1 MNGIESLGRYEEQ
14 PLVPEGGI
22 QQIRKAADM
31 LADFGRNGDT
41 YIIHAAKGETVLPLE
56 VLESNPRLKKMLFKQ
71 IEEMGLDPERYIVGN
86 ELNSINPVTGKP
98 EFFFGKIFRAIK
110 RVFKKVAPIVLPIA
124 APFLLPAT
132 LPIAFS
138 AGLGSLA
145 GGLIAGQ
152 SPVNAFKGALIS
164 GGLAGLGNVAF
175 GGTRGFGSGSFFGS
189 RANPT
194 QSFGDIF
201 KFRPTGGTP
210 GPTAP
215 STLIQKGAEDAAK
228 RGVSNT
234 ATGFVGGGDAIPS
247 SAEGFGVGADLAI
260 NTPRQSI
267 ASQAINPLNPE
278 LNFRTG
284 TMGEKINLA
293 VDAQLPPPELPL
305 STSQL
310 TESRQILAGS
320 EPPVDF
326 GTGTPR
332 VIDTASTSDTGI
344 LDALKSGV
352 DRGKSFI
359 GETYD
364 TYLSPSRAS
373 IQPSAAD
380 INTAY
385 QNKLAEYA
393 SAGITLGP
401 AEQKA
406 LFDSTQQSLQPG
418 FLSKYGPL
426 GAVGVGGIMA
436 LDAISQPEEGQAMTL
451 AELQSQAG
459 PTGTDLYAE
468 DPTRYGFGTQFYGRN
483 PYYQQQMFLPPAV
496 RAKQGGE
503 IVGPGTATSDSVPA
517 LLSDGEFVMTA
528 GAVRGAGSGNRA
540 EGARKMYEMMK
551 QFEQRVSA

>member
-1 MNGIESLGRYEEQ
+1 MNGIENLGRYEEQ
-14 PLVPEGGI
+14 PLIPKGGI
-22 QQIRKAADM
+22 EHIRNAADM

-110 RVFKKVAPIVLPIA
+110 KVFKKVAPIILPIA
-124 APFLLPAT
+124 APFLLPA
-132 LPIAFS
+132 LPVAFAS
-138 AGLGSLA
+138 GLGSLA

-175 GGTRGFGSGSFFGS
+175 GGSKGFGSGSFFGS

-194 QSFGDIF
+194 QGFGDIF

-210 GPTAP
+210 GATAP

-260 NTPRQSI
+260 SSPRQSI
-267 ASQAINPLNPE
+267 ASQAIQPYIQPNQNID
-278 LNFRTG
+278 FG
-284 TMGEKINLA
+284 TNTVNLA
-293 VDAQLPPPELPL
+293 VDANLPKQLPL
-305 STSQL
+305 STSQIN
-310 TESRQILAGS
+310 ESREILAGS
-320 EPPVDF
+320 QPPVDF
-326 GTGTPR
+326 GTDTPR
-332 VIDTASTSDTGI
+332 VIDPVSTSDTGI

-352 DRGKSFI
+352 DRGKGFI
-359 GETYD
+359 GEFYD
-364 TYLSPSRAS
+364 TNLAPSRAS

-385 QNKLAEYA
+385 QSKLAEYA

-426 GAVGVGGIMA
+426 GAVGVGGVMA
-436 LDAISQPEEGQAMTL
+436 LDAISQPEGGGQAMTL
-451 AELQSQAG
+451 EELQSQAG

-483 PYYQQQMFLPPAV
+483 PYYQQQMYLPPAV

-540 EGARKMYEMMK
+540 EGARKMYDMMK